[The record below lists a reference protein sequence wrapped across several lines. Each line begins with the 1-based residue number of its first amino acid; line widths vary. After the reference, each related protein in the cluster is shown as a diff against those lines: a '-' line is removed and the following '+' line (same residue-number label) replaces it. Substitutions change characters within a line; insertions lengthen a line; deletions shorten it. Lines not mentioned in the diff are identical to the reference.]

1 MDKAYGATVSEYYP
15 FYQGLEDDATIRMEP
30 VKESESLKYWSSS
43 TLADVLAK
51 DDLEDYK
58 TYWKNCREGLND
70 DNWDFFKDHAKMVSV
85 IFSDQEGETGKG
97 LEWDAQNLAVYE
109 ELNAQIA
116 K

>member
-1 MDKAYGATVSEYYP
+1 MRKT
-15 FYQGLEDDATIRMEP
+15 TWKI
-30 VKESESLKYWSSS
+30 
-43 TLADVLAK
+43 
-51 DDLEDYK
+51 